1 MRTRTR
7 SISLLTVAA
16 ALTAVVGALAGPVHA
31 TATSPTCDPVCQA
44 ERLQQADALP
54 RSRFYDA
61 PRPLPHAAAG
71 TLIRSRRTHAY
82 RVGDERVRG
91 VRILYHSRTSTG
103 ADVAVSGVVLVPNG
117 SPPPGGWPIVADA
130 HGSSGSGVPC
140 APSLMRDLY
149 HGDQMLRFV
158 QRGWAVVATDY
169 AGLGTDG
176 RTEFLDKTAEANDVI
191 DAVRAAQTR
200 LPLASRWVVWGHSQG
215 GGAALAIAER
225 QATRRLPGY
234 LGAVVTSPAA
244 DLRATVP
251 SIVATPGLGGFMAL
265 IAQGAST
272 TDPKLDLSHVLTPEA
287 RARLDITSSGCLGV
301 VLAAYGDLS
310 GDALA
315 PAGYLGDA
323 RFSQFLS
330 RNSSGALPVGGP
342 ILLLQGDADPA
353 VPRAITDAVAAR
365 MCQHGARLDY
375 RTYPGLGHDT
385 IPGVV
390 TGIDD
395 GAMPDIV
402 GWVADRFAGHRAPV
416 RCPATGPAVGLHP

>member
-1 MRTRTR
+1 MHARTRL
-7 SISLLTVAA
+7 ISSLVVAA
-16 ALTAVVGALAGPVHA
+16 VLTAVAGALAEPVPA
-31 TATSPTCDPVCQA
+31 TATSSACDPVCQA
-44 ERLQQADALP
+44 EQLQQANALP
-54 RSRFYDA
+54 RSRFYEA
-61 PRPLPHAAAG
+61 PHPLRHEPAG
-71 TLIRSRRTHAY
+71 TLIRSHRTNAY

-91 VRILYHSRTSTG
+91 QRILYHSRTSSG
-103 ADVAVSGVVLVPNG
+103 ADVAVSGVILTPKG
-117 SPPPGGWPIVADA
+117 APPPGGWPIVADA
-130 HGSSGSGVPC
+130 HGSSGTGVPC

-149 HGDQMLRFV
+149 HGDQMLQFL

-191 DAVRAAQTR
+191 NAVLAARTR

-225 QATRRLPGY
+225 QAVRRLPGY

-244 DLRATVP
+244 DLRATVG

-265 IAQGAST
+265 IAQGAAT
-272 TDPKLDLSHVLTPEA
+272 IDPRLQLSQVLTPEA
-287 RARLDITSSGCLGV
+287 RARLAITSSGCLGV
-301 VLAAYGDLS
+301 VLAAYSDLF

-315 PAGYLGDA
+315 PVGYLDDA
-323 RFSQFLS
+323 RFSRFLS
-330 RNSSGALPVGGP
+330 RNSSGALPVGRP
-342 ILLLQGDADPA
+342 ILLLQGDADIA
-353 VPRAITDAVAAR
+353 VPRSTTDRVAAR
-365 MCQHGARLDY
+365 MCQRGARLDY

-402 GWVADRFAGHRAPV
+402 GWVADRFAKHPAPV
-416 RCPATGPAVGLHP
+416 LCP